1 VFKNKKIKEYI
12 MKKAFTMI
20 ELIFVIVIIGIL
32 VSVALPRLSL
42 TRDDALIVRNT
53 QYIVGIMIE
62 VSTYSTTHGESKDDL
77 SEMSSLL
84 QVLKSQNRVILDTTN
99 KSAKIK
105 IGNDESC
112 ITIDIDTTPTTDWL
126 KTVFSVNT
134 TDRICHQVQ
143 EFIKE
148 KDYPL
153 VLRGRLIKY

>member
-1 VFKNKKIKEYI
+1 

-32 VSVALPRLSL
+32 SAVTLPRLSA
-42 TRDDALIVRNT
+42 TRDDALIANNS
-53 QYIVGIMIE
+53 QYIVGIMTEI
-62 VSTYSTTHGESKDDL
+62 STYSIANGESKDDL

-84 QVLKSQNRVILDTTN
+84 ELLKAQNRVVLDVAI
-99 KSAKIK
+99 KSAKVK
-105 IGNDESC
+105 IGEDEAC
-112 ITIDIDTTPTTDWL
+112 ITVDIDSNSTTDL
-126 KTVFSVNT
+126 LQTIFSVGT
-134 TDRICHQVQ
+134 TDRVCHQVQ

>member
-1 VFKNKKIKEYI
+1 

-20 ELIFVIVIIGIL
+20 ELIFIIVIVGIL
-32 VSVALPRLSL
+32 LAVALPRLTA
-42 TRDDALIVRNT
+42 TRDDALIAKNSE
-53 QYIVGIMIE
+53 YIVGIMTEI
-62 VSTYSTTHGESKDDL
+62 STYSTANGESKDDL

-84 QVLKSQNRVILDTTN
+84 QVLKSKSRVIIELAT
-99 KSAKIK
+99 KSAKVK
-105 IGNDESC
+105 IGEDESC
-112 ITIDIDTTPTTDWL
+112 ITIDIDSTSTTDWL
-126 KTVFSVNT
+126 KTIFSVAT